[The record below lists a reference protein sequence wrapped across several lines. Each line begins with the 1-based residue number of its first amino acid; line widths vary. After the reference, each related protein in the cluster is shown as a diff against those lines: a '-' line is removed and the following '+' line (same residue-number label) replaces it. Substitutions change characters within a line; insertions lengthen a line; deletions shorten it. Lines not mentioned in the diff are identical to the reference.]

1 MSVDGKE
8 TGMMIVYKGI
18 SYRYDEP
25 FDRNDGQLNRN
36 DLLFENN
43 DL

>member
-1 MSVDGKE
+1 MAVNGKE
-8 TGMMIVYKGI
+8 TGVLIVYKGI
-18 SYRYDEP
+18 SYHNDEP